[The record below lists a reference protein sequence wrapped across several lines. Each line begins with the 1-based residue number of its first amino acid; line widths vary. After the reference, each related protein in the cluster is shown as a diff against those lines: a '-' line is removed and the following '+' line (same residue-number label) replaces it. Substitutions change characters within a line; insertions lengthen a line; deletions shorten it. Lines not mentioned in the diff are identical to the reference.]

1 MKSVIMMIKVIF
13 IDIDDTLLD
22 FSKCAKQSIAN
33 CFADF
38 GADFHDYMFPVFE
51 EINSGL
57 WLQLEKG
64 EITKKELYGKRWEV
78 LLNKFGIKN
87 IDGDLFEEHF
97 LEHLSESAEKING
110 AEEILKYLSDKYKIY
125 AASNGPHEQQLRRLK
140 KSKLFKYFT
149 DIFTSELLGVQK
161 PEKAFYD
168 LCFEKIG
175 NINKDEAVLI
185 GDSLTADIYGGNEYG
200 LTTVWFNK
208 KNIGIKED
216 IHPSYTVNSLEEIKG
231 IL

>member
-1 MKSVIMMIKVIF
+1 MMIKVIF

-22 FSKCAKQSIAN
+22 FSKCAKHSMKES
-33 CFADF
+33 FADLEIQF
-38 GADFHDYMFPVFE
+38 NDNMFPVFE

-57 WLQLEKG
+57 WLQFEKG

-97 LEHLSESAEKING
+97 LKHLAESAEKVCG
-110 AEEILKYLSDKYKIY
+110 AEDLLQYLYRKYKIY

-140 KSKLFKYFT
+140 QSNLLKYFT

-161 PEKAFYD
+161 PEQAFYD

-175 NINKDEAVLI
+175 NVKKGEAVLI
-185 GDSLTADIYGGNEYG
+185 GDSLTADIYGGEEFG
-200 LTTVWFNK
+200 MTTVWFNK
-208 KNIGIKED
+208 KHTGIKEN
-216 IHPSYTVNSLEEIKG
+216 IHPSYTVNSLEEIKD

>member
-140 KSKLFKYFT
+140 KSNLLKYFT
-149 DIFTSELLGVQK
+149 EIFTSELLGVQK

>member
-1 MKSVIMMIKVIF
+1 MIKAIL

-22 FSKCAKQSIAN
+22 FGKCAKHSIAK

-51 EINSGL
+51 EVNSSL

-64 EITKKELYGKRWEV
+64 QITKKELYGKRWTL

-87 IDGDLFEEHF
+87 INGNLFEEHF
-97 LEHLSESAEKING
+97 LEHLSESAEKISG
-110 AEEILKYLSDKYKIY
+110 AEEILKYLSDKYEIY
-125 AASNGPHEQQLRRLK
+125 AVSNGPHEQQLRRLR
-140 KSKLFKYFT
+140 KSNLLKYFT

-168 LCFEKIG
+168 LCFEKIR
-175 NINKDEAVLI
+175 NVKKCEAVLI
-185 GDSLTADIYGGNEYG
+185 GDSLTADIYGGEEYG

-216 IHPSYTVNSLEEIKG
+216 IHPSYTVNSLEKIKD